1 MCVCVCV
8 FKREKD
14 GFTSQRITVSLTS
27 PRHLSF
33 VLWRGTSPI
42 LMVKLDWPW
51 PSCIFKVIDGLFPRN
66 GFLKHMIREAERR
79 IGKSLWFLLASR
91 WFQLREKL
99 KLPLS
104 FTKSS
109 HCHLRHTTKA
119 SWLITF
125 SPALQTLAMIISMM
139 SWWQRA
145 RLPWRSTLSSM
156 WIAFSIF
163 TSVLIG
169 HGYISL
175 WAGLS
180 FSRPL
185 NNWLKCTKK
194 TLCKSG
200 GWEAPRFWLK
210 IL

>member
-1 MCVCVCV
+1 MCK
-8 FKREKD
+8 FL
-14 GFTSQRITVSLTS
+14 TLSLCDLCSFQDSRTRVNLIEPDPTHCS
-27 PRHLSF
+27 PC
-33 VLWRGTSPI
+33 
-42 LMVKLDWPW
+42 K
-51 PSCIFKVIDGLFPRN
+51 
-66 GFLKHMIREAERR
+66 
-79 IGKSLWFLLASR
+79 GKSLWFLLASW

-125 SPALQTLAMIISMM
+125 SSALRTLAITISMM

-175 WAGLS
+175 RAGLS

-194 TLCKSG
+194 IYVNLG
-200 GWEAPRFWLK
+200 VGK
-210 IL
+210 ILIKNLIDKIYINHLPFLLFHFSFPFCLIGKLFQFSL

>member
-1 MCVCVCV
+1 
-8 FKREKD
+8 
-14 GFTSQRITVSLTS
+14 
-27 PRHLSF
+27 
-33 VLWRGTSPI
+33 
-42 LMVKLDWPW
+42 MVKLDWPW
-51 PSCIFKVIDGLFPRN
+51 PSCIFKVIDGLFPKN
-66 GFLKHMIREAERR
+66 GFLKHMIREAEGRT
-79 IGKSLWFLLASR
+79 GKSLWFLLASW

-125 SPALQTLAMIISMM
+125 SSALRTLAITISMM

-175 WAGLS
+175 RAGLS

-194 TLCKSG
+194 NYVNLG
-200 GWEAPRFWLK
+200 VGK
-210 IL
+210 ILIKNLIDKIYINHLPFLLFHFSFPFCLIGKLFQFSL